1 MTGGRFISENQPMSA
16 TKALK
21 AEAREKAGKGA
32 ARALRREGKIPAVI
46 YGGKKP
52 PVGIALDRRELS
64 LLLHAGGFKTTVF
77 EIDAG
82 GVTERVIPRD
92 YQRDPVKDTLIH
104 IDFFRVTAKSVV
116 DVEVPVHFV
125 NEEKAPGLVRGGVLN
140 VVRHTVEVSAGVDNM
155 PDSIEVD
162 LTGLQIGDIVHASA
176 VKLPEGVEFTIED
189 RDFTIA
195 TIAAPTVVAEEQAE
209 EQAEAEAENRGETPE
224 PEEGDAAEGE
234 AAEAGASE
242 EGDKADAKQD
252 EDKKSESRKSQD

>member
-1 MTGGRFISENQPMSA
+1 MSA

-82 GVTERVIPRD
+82 GAVERVIPRD

-176 VKLPEGVEFTIED
+176 VKLPQGVEFTIED

-209 EQAEAEAENRGETPE
+209 EQAGAEAENRGETVE
-224 PEEGDAAEGE
+224 PDEGAESEATEGDA
-234 AAEAGASE
+234 SD